1 MEACCLIV
9 VAFFAICIGL
19 EYIENSIKEGKKREA
34 ERQRQEYERQEKIK
48 SFKNCY
54 QNYKQNFENKLGQ
67 FFNLGYSAANTYK
80 ELSSWLESM
89 KKVNKDLQSLT
100 GKALYSTDINHYVNV
115 LNKFKTLKNKIEI
128 QSLNKMMNES
138 NYGTINTYYW
148 NNIQSLTKAQAD
160 SIISQCEQYKSTGYY
175 MNLMGTDIDMILRC
189 IWFYAISKPFSAQSF
204 NRAVAVFH
212 YFVKTDH
219 VDIVI
224 AELYAKNQMGG
235 DKVIQN
241 SIRDKITHFKYTNRN
256 VQLTGIASSLMWLK
270 AYDSEKTVL
279 QYMLDN
285 GVQMPVKAQERLHSL
300 ANGGGKAPN
309 IYNAKTSSS
318 FDVSSI
324 SWNDTD
330 FNNFFDNL
338 SFQEKKLSYSLAMRD
353 EDKNLLI
360 SSSINLPDN
369 IEIANILNAKFNY
382 EYGNVVKATS
392 KNFVALSGSGKEN
405 IPGILIQSKECKHM
419 AILVHIARIGKKL
432 NIKFYTLFMP
442 VGANANDQK
451 QLAISLF
458 KKLSPTVSTW
468 ESSMKDSVLLIIQ
481 QILNSGTQT
490 RTPTSTTTNNNNDE
504 ETYL

>member
-1 MEACCLIV
+1 MDTCCCIAVVIIV
-9 VAFFAICIGL
+9 ICVI
-19 EYIENSIKEGKKREA
+19 YSIYEDSEKKD
-34 ERQRQEYERQEKIK
+34 QEKKKNIESFKTSYQNQKK
-48 SFKNCY
+48 SFEYNLDCFFNSY
-54 QNYKQNFENKLGQ
+54 QNNMYETSFGYFLNQMENDL
-67 FFNLGYSAANTYK
+67 NN
-80 ELSSWLESM
+80 M
-89 KKVNKDLQSLT
+89 KSYNKDLNTLT
-100 GKALYSTDINHYVNV
+100 NTDVYGSEIKKYTTL
-115 LNKFKTLKNKIEI
+115 LNKFKGCAQRWDTFSI
-128 QSLNKMMNES
+128 NKMTNES

-148 NNIQSLTKAQAD
+148 NTMCSLTKAQAD
-160 SIISQCEQYKSTGYY
+160 SIITKCENYKSSKSYLS
-175 MNLMGTDIDMILRC
+175 LMSTDVDAILKC
-189 IWFYAISKPFSAQSF
+189 IWFYAASKPFSAQSF
-204 NRAVAVFH
+204 NRAVAVFR
-212 YFVKTDH
+212 YFVKRDH

-235 DKVIQN
+235 DNVVQETVRK
-241 SIRDKITHFKYTNRN
+241 KIKDFHYTNRDK
-256 VQLTGIASSLMWLK
+256 QLTSIASSLMWMK
-270 AYDSEKTVL
+270 AYNSEKTVL

-309 IYNAKTSSS
+309 IYNARTSSS

-324 SWNDTD
+324 GWSDAD

-360 SSSINLPDN
+360 SSPINLPDN
-369 IEIANILNAKFNY
+369 IEIANILNGKFSY

-392 KNFVALSGSGKEN
+392 KNFVALSGSGKET

-432 NIKFYTLFMP
+432 SIKFYTLFMP
-442 VGANANDQK
+442 VGATANDQK

-468 ESSMKDSVLLIIQ
+468 ESSIKDSVLLIIQ
-481 QILNSGTQT
+481 QILNSGTPTQT
-490 RTPTSTTTNNNNDE
+490 RTETYNPNNDD

>member
-1 MEACCLIV
+1 MDTCCCIAV
-9 VAFFAICIGL
+9 VIIAICVI
-19 EYIENSIKEGKKREA
+19 YSIYEDSEKKE
-34 ERQRQEYERQEKIK
+34 QEKKKNIESFKSSYQNQKK
-48 SFKNCY
+48 SFEYNLDCFFNSY
-54 QNYKQNFENKLGQ
+54 QNNMYETSFGYFLNQMENAL
-67 FFNLGYSAANTYK
+67 NN
-80 ELSSWLESM
+80 M
-89 KKVNKDLQSLT
+89 KRYNKDLNTLT
-100 GKALYSTDINHYVNV
+100 NTDVYGSEIKKYITL
-115 LNKFKTLKNKIEI
+115 LNKFKGYAQRWDTF
-128 QSLNKMMNES
+128 SVNKMTNES
-138 NYGTINTYYW
+138 TYGTINTYYW
-148 NNIQSLTKAQAD
+148 NTMCSLTKAQAD
-160 SIISQCEQYKSTGYY
+160 SIITKCENYKSSKSYLS
-175 MNLMGTDIDMILRC
+175 LMSTDVDAILKC
-189 IWFYAISKPFSAQSF
+189 IWFYAASKPFSAQSF
-204 NRAVAVFH
+204 NRAVAVFR
-212 YFVKTDH
+212 YFVKRDH

-235 DKVIQN
+235 DNVVQETVRK
-241 SIRDKITHFKYTNRN
+241 KIKDFHYTNRDK
-256 VQLTGIASSLMWLK
+256 QLTSIASSLMWMK
-270 AYDSEKTVL
+270 AYNSEKTVL

-324 SWNDTD
+324 GWNDTD

-360 SSSINLPDN
+360 SSPINLPDN

-432 NIKFYTLFMP
+432 SIKFYTLFMP
-442 VGANANDQK
+442 VGATANDQK

-481 QILNSGTQT
+481 QILNSGTPTQP
-490 RTPTSTTTNNNNDE
+490 RTETYNPNDDG

>member
-1 MEACCLIV
+1 MDTCCCIAV
-9 VAFFAICIGL
+9 VIIAICVI
-19 EYIENSIKEGKKREA
+19 YSIYEDSEKKE
-34 ERQRQEYERQEKIK
+34 QEKKKNIESFKSSYQNQKK
-48 SFKNCY
+48 SFEYNLDCFFNSY
-54 QNYKQNFENKLGQ
+54 QNNMYETSFGYFLNQMENAL
-67 FFNLGYSAANTYK
+67 NN
-80 ELSSWLESM
+80 M
-89 KKVNKDLQSLT
+89 KRYNKDLNTLT
-100 GKALYSTDINHYVNV
+100 NTDVYGSEIKKYITL
-115 LNKFKTLKNKIEI
+115 LNKFKGCAQRWDTF
-128 QSLNKMMNES
+128 SVNKMTNES

-148 NNIQSLTKAQAD
+148 NTMCSLTKAQAD
-160 SIISQCEQYKSTGYY
+160 SIITKCENYKSLKSYLS
-175 MNLMGTDIDMILRC
+175 LMSTDVDAILKC
-189 IWFYAISKPFSAQSF
+189 IWFYAASKPFSAQSF
-204 NRAVAVFH
+204 NRAVAVFR
-212 YFVKTDH
+212 YFVKRDH

-235 DKVIQN
+235 DNVVQETVRK
-241 SIRDKITHFKYTNRN
+241 KIKDFHYTNRDK
-256 VQLTGIASSLMWLK
+256 QLTSIASSLMWMK
-270 AYDSEKTVL
+270 AYNSEKTVL

-309 IYNAKTSSS
+309 IYNARTSSS

-324 SWNDTD
+324 GWSDAD

-360 SSSINLPDN
+360 SSPINLPDN
-369 IEIANILNAKFNY
+369 IEIANILNGKFSY

-392 KNFVALSGSGKEN
+392 KNFVALSGSGKET

-432 NIKFYTLFMP
+432 SIKFYTLFMP
-442 VGANANDQK
+442 VGATANDQK

-481 QILNSGTQT
+481 QILNSGTPTQP
-490 RTPTSTTTNNNNDE
+490 RTETYNPNDDG

>member
-1 MEACCLIV
+1 MI
-9 VAFFAICIGL
+9 
-19 EYIENSIKEGKKREA
+19 YSIYEDSEKKE
-34 ERQRQEYERQEKIK
+34 QEKKKNIESFKSSYQNQKK
-48 SFKNCY
+48 SFEYNLDCFFNSY
-54 QNYKQNFENKLGQ
+54 QNNMYETSFGYFLNQMENAL
-67 FFNLGYSAANTYK
+67 NN
-80 ELSSWLESM
+80 M
-89 KKVNKDLQSLT
+89 KRYNKDLNTLT
-100 GKALYSTDINHYVNV
+100 NTDVYGSEIKKYITL
-115 LNKFKTLKNKIEI
+115 LNKFKGCAQRWDTF
-128 QSLNKMMNES
+128 SVNKMTNES

-148 NNIQSLTKAQAD
+148 NTMCSLTKAQAD
-160 SIISQCEQYKSTGYY
+160 SIITKCENYKSSKSYLS
-175 MNLMGTDIDMILRC
+175 LMSTDVDAILKC
-189 IWFYAISKPFSAQSF
+189 IWFYAASKPFSAQSF
-204 NRAVAVFH
+204 NRAVAVFR
-212 YFVKTDH
+212 YFVKRDH

-235 DKVIQN
+235 DNVVQETVRK
-241 SIRDKITHFKYTNRN
+241 KIKDFHYTNRDK
-256 VQLTGIASSLMWLK
+256 QLTSIASSLMWMK
-270 AYDSEKTVL
+270 AYNSEKTVL

-309 IYNAKTSSS
+309 IYNARTSSS

-324 SWNDTD
+324 GWSDAD

-360 SSSINLPDN
+360 SSPINLPDN
-369 IEIANILNAKFNY
+369 IEIANILNGKFSY

-392 KNFVALSGSGKEN
+392 KNFVALSGSGKET

-432 NIKFYTLFMP
+432 SIKFYTLFMP
-442 VGANANDQK
+442 VGATANDQK

-481 QILNSGTQT
+481 QILNSGTPTQP
-490 RTPTSTTTNNNNDE
+490 RTETYNPNDDG

>member
-1 MEACCLIV
+1 MDTCCCIAV
-9 VAFFAICIGL
+9 VIIAICVI
-19 EYIENSIKEGKKREA
+19 YSIYEDSEKKE
-34 ERQRQEYERQEKIK
+34 QEKKKNIESFKSSYQNQKK
-48 SFKNCY
+48 SFEYNLDCFFNSY
-54 QNYKQNFENKLGQ
+54 QNNMYETSFGYFLNQMENAL
-67 FFNLGYSAANTYK
+67 NN
-80 ELSSWLESM
+80 M
-89 KKVNKDLQSLT
+89 KRYNKDLNTLT
-100 GKALYSTDINHYVNV
+100 NTDVYGSEIKKYITL
-115 LNKFKTLKNKIEI
+115 LNKFKGCAQRWDTF
-128 QSLNKMMNES
+128 SVNKMTNES

-148 NNIQSLTKAQAD
+148 NTMCSLTKAQAD
-160 SIISQCEQYKSTGYY
+160 SIITKCENYKSSKSYLS
-175 MNLMGTDIDMILRC
+175 LMSTDVDAILKC
-189 IWFYAISKPFSAQSF
+189 IWFYAASKPFSAQSF
-204 NRAVAVFH
+204 NRAVAVFR
-212 YFVKTDH
+212 YFVKRDH

-235 DKVIQN
+235 DNVVQETVRK
-241 SIRDKITHFKYTNRN
+241 KIKDFHYTNRDK
-256 VQLTGIASSLMWLK
+256 QLTSIASSLMWMK
-270 AYDSEKTVL
+270 AYNSEKTVL

-309 IYNAKTSSS
+309 IYNARTSSS

-324 SWNDTD
+324 GWSDAD

-360 SSSINLPDN
+360 SSPINLPDN
-369 IEIANILNAKFNY
+369 IEIANILNGKFSY

-392 KNFVALSGSGKEN
+392 KNFVALSGSGKET

-432 NIKFYTLFMP
+432 SIKFYTLFMP
-442 VGANANDQK
+442 VGATANDQK

-481 QILNSGTQT
+481 QILNSGTPTQP
-490 RTPTSTTTNNNNDE
+490 RTETYNPNDDG

>member
-1 MEACCLIV
+1 MDTCCCIAV
-9 VAFFAICIGL
+9 VIIAICVI
-19 EYIENSIKEGKKREA
+19 YSIYEDSEKKE
-34 ERQRQEYERQEKIK
+34 QEKKKNIESFKSSYQNQKK
-48 SFKNCY
+48 SFEYNLDCFFNSY
-54 QNYKQNFENKLGQ
+54 QNNMYETSFGYFLNQMENAL
-67 FFNLGYSAANTYK
+67 NN
-80 ELSSWLESM
+80 M
-89 KKVNKDLQSLT
+89 KRYNKDLNTLT
-100 GKALYSTDINHYVNV
+100 NTDVYGSEIKKYITL
-115 LNKFKTLKNKIEI
+115 LNKFKGCAQRWDTF
-128 QSLNKMMNES
+128 SVNKMTNES

-148 NNIQSLTKAQAD
+148 NTMCSLTKAQAD
-160 SIISQCEQYKSTGYY
+160 SIITKCENYKSSKSYLS
-175 MNLMGTDIDMILRC
+175 LMSTDVDAILKC
-189 IWFYAISKPFSAQSF
+189 IWFYAASKPFSAQSF
-204 NRAVAVFH
+204 NRAVAVFR
-212 YFVKTDH
+212 YFVKRDH

-235 DKVIQN
+235 DNVVQETVRK
-241 SIRDKITHFKYTNRN
+241 KIKDFHYTNRDK
-256 VQLTGIASSLMWLK
+256 QLTSIASSLMWMK
-270 AYDSEKTVL
+270 AYNSEKTVL

-309 IYNAKTSSS
+309 IYNARTSSS

-324 SWNDTD
+324 GWSDAD

-360 SSSINLPDN
+360 SSPINLPDN

-432 NIKFYTLFMP
+432 SIKFYTLFMP
-442 VGANANDQK
+442 VGATANDQK

-481 QILNSGTQT
+481 QILNSGTPTQP
-490 RTPTSTTTNNNNDE
+490 RTETYNPNDDG

>member
-1 MEACCLIV
+1 METCCCIV
-9 VAFFAICIGL
+9 GVIIVIYVIYCIYEDSEQKEQEKKRNIESFESSYQSKKKAFEYNLDRFFDSNQNN
-19 EYIENSIKEGKKREA
+19 EYITSQMESCLNLM
-34 ERQRQEYERQEKIK
+34 K
-48 SFKNCY
+48 SYN
-54 QNYKQNFENKLGQ
+54 EDLNKL
-67 FFNLGYSAANTYK
+67 T
-80 ELSSWLESM
+80 
-89 KKVNKDLQSLT
+89 
-100 GKALYSTDINHYVNV
+100 STDVYGSEIKKYTTL
-115 LNKFKTLKNKIEI
+115 LNKFKGCAQRWANF
-128 QSLNKMMNES
+128 SLNRMMNES

-160 SIISQCEQYKSTGYY
+160 SIISQCEQYKSQGNYLK
-175 MNLMGTDIDMILRC
+175 LMATDIDMILKC
-189 IWFYAISKPFSAQSF
+189 IWFYAISKPFSAHSF
-204 NRAVAVFH
+204 NRAVNVFH

-224 AELYAKNQMGG
+224 AELYAKYQVGG
-235 DKVIQN
+235 DNVIQN
-241 SIRDKITHFKYTNRN
+241 SIRDKITKFHYTNKN
-256 VQLTGIASSLMWLK
+256 VQLTSIASSLMWMK
-270 AYDSEKTVL
+270 AYNSEKIVL

-300 ANGGGKAPN
+300 ANGGGKAPY
-309 IYNAKTSSS
+309 IYNARTSSS

-324 SWNDTD
+324 GWSDTD

-353 EDKNLLI
+353 EDKSLLI
-360 SSSINLPDN
+360 SSPINLPDN
-369 IEIANILNAKFNY
+369 IEIANILNMKFSY
-382 EYGNVVKATS
+382 EYGDVVKATS
-392 KNFVALSGSGKEN
+392 KSFVALSGSGKET

-432 NIKFYTLFMP
+432 SIKFYTLFMP
-442 VGANANDQK
+442 VGATANDQK

-490 RTPTSTTTNNNNDE
+490 RTQTDTTNNNG

>member
-1 MEACCLIV
+1 MDTCCCIAV
-9 VAFFAICIGL
+9 VIIAICVI
-19 EYIENSIKEGKKREA
+19 YSIYEDSEKKE
-34 ERQRQEYERQEKIK
+34 QEKKKNIESFKSSYQNQKK
-48 SFKNCY
+48 SFEYNLDCFFNSY
-54 QNYKQNFENKLGQ
+54 QNNMYETSFGYFLNQMENAL
-67 FFNLGYSAANTYK
+67 NN
-80 ELSSWLESM
+80 M
-89 KKVNKDLQSLT
+89 KRYNKDLNTLT
-100 GKALYSTDINHYVNV
+100 NTDVYGSEIKKYITL
-115 LNKFKTLKNKIEI
+115 LNKFKGCAQRWDTF
-128 QSLNKMMNES
+128 SVNKMTNES

-148 NNIQSLTKAQAD
+148 NTMCSLTKAQAD
-160 SIISQCEQYKSTGYY
+160 SIITKCENYKSSKSYLS
-175 MNLMGTDIDMILRC
+175 LMSTDVDAILKC
-189 IWFYAISKPFSAQSF
+189 IWFYAASKPFSAQSF
-204 NRAVAVFH
+204 NRAVAVFR
-212 YFVKTDH
+212 YFVKRDH

-235 DKVIQN
+235 DNVVQETVRK
-241 SIRDKITHFKYTNRN
+241 KIKDFHYTNRDK
-256 VQLTGIASSLMWLK
+256 QLTSIASSLMWMK
-270 AYDSEKTVL
+270 AYNSKKTVL

-309 IYNAKTSSS
+309 IYNARTSSS

-324 SWNDTD
+324 GWSDAD

-360 SSSINLPDN
+360 SSPINLPDN
-369 IEIANILNAKFNY
+369 IEIANILNGKFSY

-392 KNFVALSGSGKEN
+392 KNFVALSGSGKET

-432 NIKFYTLFMP
+432 SIKFYTLFMP
-442 VGANANDQK
+442 VGATANDQK

-481 QILNSGTQT
+481 QILNSGTPTQP
-490 RTPTSTTTNNNNDE
+490 RTETYNPNDDG

>member
-1 MEACCLIV
+1 MDTCCCIAV
-9 VAFFAICIGL
+9 VIIAICVI
-19 EYIENSIKEGKKREA
+19 YSIYEDSEKKE
-34 ERQRQEYERQEKIK
+34 QEKKKNIESFKSSYQNQKK
-48 SFKNCY
+48 SFEYNLDCFFNSY
-54 QNYKQNFENKLGQ
+54 QNNMYETSFGYFLNQMENAL
-67 FFNLGYSAANTYK
+67 NN
-80 ELSSWLESM
+80 M
-89 KKVNKDLQSLT
+89 KRYNKDLNTLT
-100 GKALYSTDINHYVNV
+100 NTDVYGSEIKKYITL
-115 LNKFKTLKNKIEI
+115 LNKFKGCAQRWDTF
-128 QSLNKMMNES
+128 SVNKMTNES

-148 NNIQSLTKAQAD
+148 NTMCSLTKAQAD
-160 SIISQCEQYKSTGYY
+160 SIITKCENYKSSKSYLS
-175 MNLMGTDIDMILRC
+175 LMSTDVDAILKC
-189 IWFYAISKPFSAQSF
+189 IWFYAASKPFSAQSF
-204 NRAVAVFH
+204 NRAVAVFR
-212 YFVKTDH
+212 YFVKRDH

-235 DKVIQN
+235 DNVVQETVRK
-241 SIRDKITHFKYTNRN
+241 KIKDFHYTNRDK
-256 VQLTGIASSLMWLK
+256 QLTSIASSLMWMK
-270 AYDSEKTVL
+270 AYNSEKTVL

-309 IYNAKTSSS
+309 IYNARTSSS

-324 SWNDTD
+324 GWSDAD

-360 SSSINLPDN
+360 SSPINLPDN
-369 IEIANILNAKFNY
+369 IEIANILNGKFSY

-392 KNFVALSGSGKEN
+392 KNFVALSGSGKET

-432 NIKFYTLFMP
+432 SIKFYTLFMP
-442 VGANANDQK
+442 VGATANDQK

-458 KKLSPTVSTW
+458 KKLSPTVSTR

-481 QILNSGTQT
+481 QILNSGTPTQP
-490 RTPTSTTTNNNNDE
+490 RTETYNPNDDG